1 MTRST
6 TQGSVCGSWAF
17 KLLGVSEMA
26 YTLVFK
32 TMKTI
37 SNFPTEDVFL
47 VLFNQG
53 FAFRNSEEELTFPF
67 GTAAV
72 KHRTPKCHPQG
83 GLPSATCPC
92 ATRVQWK
99 DIEQKVAT
107 EHKSKRASNL
117 VIMKHLLSP
126 QSTHR
131 SHASTK
137 RIVTQAGVSDGS
149 VSPELMQGGLIM
161 AAARG
166 EGHKSS
172 LTTPRVAYTSQKPAE
187 TGF

>member
-1 MTRST
+1 
-6 TQGSVCGSWAF
+6 
-17 KLLGVSEMA
+17 MA

-67 GTAAV
+67 GTAAL
-72 KHRTPKCHPQG
+72 KHRAPKRHLQG
-83 GLPSATCPC
+83 GLPSATCCC

-107 EHKSKRASNL
+107 EHTSKRVSNA
-117 VIMKHLLSP
+117 VIIKHLLSP
-126 QSTHR
+126 QSTR
-131 SHASTK
+131 TRGSHTSTK
-137 RIVTQAGVSDGS
+137 SIV
-149 VSPELMQGGLIM
+149 I
-161 AAARG
+161 
-166 EGHKSS
+166 
-172 LTTPRVAYTSQKPAE
+172 
-187 TGF
+187 

>member
-1 MTRST
+1 MQRAKSGSHSVTRST
-6 TQGSVCGSWAF
+6 TQVLPGSVCGSWAF
-17 KLLGVSEMA
+17 KLLGVSEMV

-53 FAFRNSEEELTFPF
+53 FAFRNSDEELTFPF

-83 GLPSATCPC
+83 ELPSATCPC

-107 EHKSKRASNL
+107 EHKPKRASNL

-126 QSTHR
+126 QSTRTHG

-137 RIVTQAGVSDGS
+137 RIV
-149 VSPELMQGGLIM
+149 M
-161 AAARG
+161 
-166 EGHKSS
+166 
-172 LTTPRVAYTSQKPAE
+172 
-187 TGF
+187 